1 MIDTGSLPCLDYF
14 KLLRVF
20 LALCIV
26 TSEVS
31 IGPEIDGPKLVVGN
45 SDVLGMQCCFI
56 NWFLTVMLRNHLR
69 NNTASPKHQNY
80 RPLGRVILWLF
91 FGNLNRI
98 TNQIFAATL
107 DNFYITSYL

>member
-45 SDVLGMQCCFI
+45 SDVLGMQCYF
-56 NWFLTVMLRNHLR
+56 
-69 NNTASPKHQNY
+69 
-80 RPLGRVILWLF
+80 
-91 FGNLNRI
+91 
-98 TNQIFAATL
+98 
-107 DNFYITSYL
+107 

>member
-1 MIDTGSLPCLDYF
+1 MWVISRQKVLPVLGSIL
-14 KLLRVF
+14 
-20 LALCIV
+20 
-26 TSEVS
+26 E
-31 IGPEIDGPKLVVGN
+31 GGLVVGN

-80 RPLGRVILWLF
+80 RPLGRVILWLL

-98 TNQIFAATL
+98 TN
-107 DNFYITSYL
+107 